1 MQRTSYFKLNFA
13 RRGQVTLIM
22 CDKLLKGKN
31 FIELHYRQAIMRI
44 ASNGH
49 VTIPQVVGEN
59 AGLLP
64 DMVWGGANAFSWRVL
79 EFSSSVPTFSAKAE
93 TLCNFAKGNAMGR
106 LLKLGV
112 LWQFLKREAAMV
124 WLLLRNPRAPLAA
137 KVVAVAAALYLFSP
151 LDIVTDLIPIL
162 GWIDDAII
170 VSALLS
176 LAYRLL
182 PVELY
187 ESLKRQATN
196 RSGAAP
202 AA

>member
-1 MQRTSYFKLNFA
+1 
-13 RRGQVTLIM
+13 
-22 CDKLLKGKN
+22 
-31 FIELHYRQAIMRI
+31 
-44 ASNGH
+44 
-49 VTIPQVVGEN
+49 
-59 AGLLP
+59 
-64 DMVWGGANAFSWRVL
+64 
-79 EFSSSVPTFSAKAE
+79 
-93 TLCNFAKGNAMGR
+93 MGR

-124 WLLLRNPRAPLAA
+124 WLLLRNPKAPLVA

-151 LDIVTDLIPIL
+151 LDIVSDLIPIL

>member
-1 MQRTSYFKLNFA
+1 
-13 RRGQVTLIM
+13 
-22 CDKLLKGKN
+22 
-31 FIELHYRQAIMRI
+31 
-44 ASNGH
+44 
-49 VTIPQVVGEN
+49 
-59 AGLLP
+59 
-64 DMVWGGANAFSWRVL
+64 
-79 EFSSSVPTFSAKAE
+79 
-93 TLCNFAKGNAMGR
+93 MGR

-124 WLLLRNPRAPLAA
+124 WFLLRNPKAPLAA

-182 PVELY
+182 PPDVY
-187 ESLKRQATN
+187 ESLKRQAAKRAGNQPVDVTPT
-196 RSGAAP
+196 A
-202 AA
+202 

>member
-1 MQRTSYFKLNFA
+1 
-13 RRGQVTLIM
+13 
-22 CDKLLKGKN
+22 
-31 FIELHYRQAIMRI
+31 
-44 ASNGH
+44 
-49 VTIPQVVGEN
+49 
-59 AGLLP
+59 
-64 DMVWGGANAFSWRVL
+64 
-79 EFSSSVPTFSAKAE
+79 
-93 TLCNFAKGNAMGR
+93 MGR

-124 WLLLRNPRAPLAA
+124 WLLLRNPNAPLVA

-182 PVELY
+182 PPDVY
-187 ESLKRQATN
+187 ESLKRQAAKRT
-196 RSGAAP
+196 GDQPVGVTPTA
-202 AA
+202 

>member
-1 MQRTSYFKLNFA
+1 
-13 RRGQVTLIM
+13 
-22 CDKLLKGKN
+22 
-31 FIELHYRQAIMRI
+31 
-44 ASNGH
+44 
-49 VTIPQVVGEN
+49 
-59 AGLLP
+59 
-64 DMVWGGANAFSWRVL
+64 
-79 EFSSSVPTFSAKAE
+79 
-93 TLCNFAKGNAMGR
+93 MGR

-124 WLLLRNPRAPLAA
+124 WLLLRNPNAPLAA

-151 LDIVTDLIPIL
+151 LDFVTDLIPLL

-182 PVELY
+182 PAELY

-196 RSGAAP
+196 RSGATP

>member
-1 MQRTSYFKLNFA
+1 
-13 RRGQVTLIM
+13 
-22 CDKLLKGKN
+22 
-31 FIELHYRQAIMRI
+31 
-44 ASNGH
+44 
-49 VTIPQVVGEN
+49 
-59 AGLLP
+59 
-64 DMVWGGANAFSWRVL
+64 
-79 EFSSSVPTFSAKAE
+79 
-93 TLCNFAKGNAMGR
+93 MGR

-112 LWQFLKREAAMV
+112 LWQFLKREAATV

-151 LDIVTDLIPIL
+151 LDMVTDFIPIL

-182 PVELY
+182 PADLY
-187 ESLKRQATN
+187 ESLKRQAAN
-196 RSGAAP
+196 RAAPKTVDAAP

>member
-1 MQRTSYFKLNFA
+1 
-13 RRGQVTLIM
+13 
-22 CDKLLKGKN
+22 
-31 FIELHYRQAIMRI
+31 
-44 ASNGH
+44 
-49 VTIPQVVGEN
+49 
-59 AGLLP
+59 
-64 DMVWGGANAFSWRVL
+64 
-79 EFSSSVPTFSAKAE
+79 
-93 TLCNFAKGNAMGR
+93 MGR

-124 WLLLRNPRAPLAA
+124 WLLLRNPNAPLVA

-182 PVELY
+182 PPDVY
-187 ESLKRQATN
+187 ESLKRQAAKRTGN
-196 RSGAAP
+196 QPVDVTPTA
-202 AA
+202 